1 MWAVFPTHFEHHH
14 SIWFL
19 GMIIVGG
26 MGYTTGAEMGTVFVR
41 ILGEVSSILSEVVA
55 KLLPA
60 IAGQISAALTPIVF
74 GLVVLLFIVF
84 EPRGL
89 AHRWESFEAAYR
101 IWPFSY

>member
-1 MWAVFPTHFEHHH
+1 
-14 SIWFL
+14 
-19 GMIIVGG
+19 MIIVGG
-26 MGYTTGAEMGTVFVR
+26 MGYTTGAVMGTVFIRV
-41 ILGEVSSILSEVVA
+41 LDEVSSILSDVVA

-60 IAGQISAALTPIVF
+60 IAGQASAALTPIVF

-89 AHRWESFEAAYR
+89 AHRWEIFKATYR